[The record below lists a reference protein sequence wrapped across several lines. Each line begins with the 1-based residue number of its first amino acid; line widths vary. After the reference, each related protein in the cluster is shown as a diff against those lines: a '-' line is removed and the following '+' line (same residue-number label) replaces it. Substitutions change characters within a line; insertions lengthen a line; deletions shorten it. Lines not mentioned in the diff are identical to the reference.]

1 MGSVDPSPGSP
12 TKSTLRTRWR
22 ELRDWDIEAEATQY
36 LIDMNEDRVARLVGI
51 PPEYWT
57 VVRAMLNSYIQ
68 PYMRELTLRDPF
80 GTAFRAPHNASIV
93 GAGDSHAE
101 IWGDA
106 SGLNPPPISTADL
119 FFVAP
124 GDKLAGIIELKPWSK
139 VDETQIEQVR
149 IGNLY
154 PPKYVEL
161 IYQAKQKRMEFTMF
175 VLQSNKPTLFSPR
188 QNPLRNNFNFQRIRI
203 FKTTKSRNSL
213 F

>member
-1 MGSVDPSPGSP
+1 MQRELTREEFLSHVHTPLVNPHGDPPPGSP

-22 ELRDWDIEAEATQY
+22 ELRDWDIEVEARQY
-36 LIDMNEDRVARLVGI
+36 WKDMKDEDRVARLVGI

-80 GTAFRAPHNASIV
+80 SAAFRAPHNASII
-93 GAGDSHAE
+93 GASDSHAE

-124 GDKLAGIIELKPWSK
+124 GDKLAGIIELKPWWK

-149 IGNLY
+149 TGTYI
-154 PPKYVEL
+154 PTTFRL
-161 IYQAKQKRMEFTMF
+161 IYQAEQRRMESTMG
-175 VLQSNKPTLFSPR
+175 VLPSNKPMA
-188 QNPLRNNFNFQRIRI
+188 I
-203 FKTTKSRNSL
+203 
-213 F
+213 